1 MSQNQSFVNTKVFTK
16 SLLGRSAL
24 IGKLQESKSMSPEK
38 VNEAFVTK
46 EEKTLVGSSPIHFN
60 NNIYNNV

>member
-1 MSQNQSFVNTKVFTK
+1 MSWRRAHNLLPNKEYDLSLKIK
-16 SLLGRSAL
+16 SYV
-24 IGKLQESKSMSPEK
+24 QESKSMSPEK